1 MATFKKQKIVNAT
14 QEEVWSTLS
23 NYGDIY
29 KFNPGVK
36 KSYIT
41 SDKNQGIGAT
51 RICEL
56 LPVGKVSET
65 IKEWDENHGFLL
77 KVAPLEKLP
86 PIEKFTTH
94 FKIEKLSVNTSRVS
108 VTVNYSMKLG
118 VTGKILNKILIQ
130 PKLEGSIEDLLSGLK
145 AHIEKD
151 VLITDTKS
159 LKDILKS
166 V

>member
-1 MATFKKQKIVNAT
+1 MATFKKQKIVSAT
-14 QEEVWSTLS
+14 QEEVWSVLS

-29 KFNPGVK
+29 KFSPGVK

-56 LPVGKVSET
+56 LPIGKVSET

-77 KVAPLEKLP
+77 KVDPIEKLP
-86 PIEKFTTH
+86 PVEKFTTH
-94 FKIEKLSVNTSRVS
+94 FGIEKLSVNTSRVS

-130 PKLEGSIEDLLSGLK
+130 PKLEKSIEDLLRGLK
-145 AHIEKD
+145 VYLENDIQVTNLRSLNK
-151 VLITDTKS
+151 LSKS
-159 LKDILKS
+159 A
-166 V
+166 